1 MKKYYRTIL
10 LGIFLVVLVLIS
22 LKISGKIFPVGSDSI
37 WFHSGLLM
45 VILGM
50 YWIEHYFTK
59 PQDVFSNGLI
69 GFIAISILK
78 DPPLPFYWN
87 LLRYYS
93 LALSVLSLII
103 ILLGTPANQQNDTSK
118 FKKFIYDV
126 VTRFG
131 SSQVLFSAIFI
142 LSLISFFEGK
152 ILEIQWMLI
161 FWAVV
166 VSFKYLDIEGI
177 FEHLFNNRQKS
188 KPIGVMTKI
197 IDPNIV
203 RFTLNESESC
213 EKGELVAFTDNG
225 TINSTSPI
233 GVVTGYRK
241 SPSIV
246 EVESIIL
253 DSSFSEGKID
263 KRVVVVKAEKNNEL
277 VINRRNQNNLL
288 SNLTNLI
295 GFIAKGSDV
304 SRIYFEVVKKLP
316 VQVGHLV
323 SIPTTSEINI
333 HYQVINARLMKEDS
347 IQSNE
352 RMYAICEAEQIGVW
366 DDKEKGFDTFNWIAK
381 ENAPI
386 FYAPKKNN
394 IPMDDSKNL
403 SLGFVP
409 NSDFPINV
417 NLNDLILHHS
427 AILGVT
433 GCGKTYLAYQVIE
446 QCIKEKIKVICID
459 ITGDYKRYLKDAV
472 LLSDLLPVTINK
484 FLDSPDYF
492 CAIIEPPETP
502 HPIQSTRN
510 ITDIVLKWCKD
521 KRSDD
526 EIAVPKA
533 KVLLVYEEAHILVP
547 EFMFNPDKTLQDRV
561 NDTARIVLQARKY
574 GLGFMVVTQRTANV
588 TKSILNQCNTIF
600 AFQAF
605 DKTSYEFLQNYMG
618 EHWVDTIPNLVK
630 HQAVLVGKA
639 SLSKRPIIAE
649 LHEIKRDLGNGKLEK
664 FPPQPKLPTMDEIPF

>member
-1 MKKYYRTIL
+1 MKKYYRTIVFGVFFIAL
-10 LGIFLVVLVLIS
+10 IFLS
-22 LKISGKIFPVGSDSI
+22 LKISGKIFPDGNSSI

-45 VILGM
+45 IILGI
-50 YWIEHYFTK
+50 YWVEHYFTK
-59 PQDVFSNGLI
+59 PQDVFSNGI
-69 GFIAISILK
+69 VAFIAISTLEN
-78 DPPLPFYWN
+78 PPFFYFWN
-87 LLRYYS
+87 LLRYFS
-93 LALSVLSLII
+93 LTLSALSLIV
-103 ILLGTPANQQNDTSK
+103 ILLGTPALQQNDTSK
-118 FKKFIYDV
+118 LKKLTYDI

-131 SSQVLFSAIFI
+131 SSQVLFTAIFL
-142 LSLISFFEGK
+142 LSLISFFDGK
-152 ILEIQWMLI
+152 QVEIRWMLI

-166 VSFKYLDIEGI
+166 ISFKYLDIEGI
-177 FEHLFNNRQKS
+177 LEHLFNNRQKS

-203 RFTLNESESC
+203 RFILNESESC
-213 EKGELVAFTDNG
+213 KKGELVAFTDNG
-225 TINSTSPI
+225 IINDTSPL

-241 SPSIV
+241 SPSVI
-246 EVESIIL
+246 EVESMIL

-263 KRVVVVKAEKNNEL
+263 KRVVVIKAEEGNKL
-277 VINRRNQNNLL
+277 VINRKNKNNLL
-288 SNLTNLI
+288 SNLANLI
-295 GFIAKGSDV
+295 GFIAKGSDI

-316 VQVGHLV
+316 IQVGHLV
-323 SIPTTSEINI
+323 SIPTTNEISI
-333 HYQVINARLMKEDS
+333 HYQVINAKLMKEDS

-366 DDKEKGFDTFNWIAK
+366 DDKEKGFDTYNWIAK
-381 ENAPI
+381 ENSPI
-386 FYAPKKNN
+386 FYAPKLNN
-394 IPMDDSKNL
+394 IPTVDSKNL

-409 NSDFPINV
+409 NSDFPIKV
-417 NLNDLILHHS
+417 NLNELILHHS

-472 LLSDLLPVTINK
+472 LLSDLLPATINK

-492 CAIIEPPETP
+492 CAIIEPPEAP
-502 HPIQSTRN
+502 HPIVSTKN
-510 ITDIVLKWCKD
+510 ITDIVMKWCKD
-521 KRSDD
+521 RRSDN

-547 EFMFNPDKTLQDRV
+547 EYMFNPEKNLQDRV

-618 EHWVDTIPNLVK
+618 EHWVNAIPNLVR
-630 HQAVLVGKA
+630 HQAILVGKA

-649 LHEIKRDLGNGKLEK
+649 LFKIKRNLGDGKLLK
-664 FPPQPKLPTMDEIPF
+664 FPPQPKLPTMDETPF